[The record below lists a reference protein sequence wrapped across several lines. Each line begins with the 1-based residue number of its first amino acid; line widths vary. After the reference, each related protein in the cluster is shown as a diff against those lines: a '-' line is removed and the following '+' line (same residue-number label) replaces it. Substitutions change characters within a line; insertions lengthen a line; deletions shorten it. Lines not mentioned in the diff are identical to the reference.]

1 MSLLTEI
8 THLQEIM
15 DHLCMQCND
24 PHTLPPASEQV
35 IMDVKGFDSSSVWNF
50 SQVCLH
56 ICYSSYIY
64 KTSVIYYSLLSLH
77 YFKLKRN
84 LFIYMYIYI
93 FKNNLFSEPSKD
105 VENLTSHQRYPELIL
120 FLLSAFTPE
129 LSEFNRIA

>member
-15 DHLCMQCND
+15 EHLCMQCND

-64 KTSVIYYSLLSLH
+64 KTSVIYY
-77 YFKLKRN
+77 
-84 LFIYMYIYI
+84 
-93 FKNNLFSEPSKD
+93 
-105 VENLTSHQRYPELIL
+105 
-120 FLLSAFTPE
+120 FTPVLALFE
-129 LSEFNRIA
+129 A